1 MDERDRQA
9 AREVH
14 CLNCGASN
22 PAQAVYCSACGSRL
36 PAPDADESETLIDV
50 SSGQPRVLVEE
61 QPSGP
66 GPFGRGGIQGGFTTV
81 RFEQGRVI
89 VSEGNRRNCLIVAV
103 VGLLLGCC
111 ACWFLWSIPARLF

>member
-9 AREVH
+9 AREVD

-22 PAQAVYCSACGSRL
+22 AAQAAYCSACGSRL

-61 QPSGP
+61 QPTGP
-66 GPFGRGGIQGGFTTV
+66 GGIQGGFTTV
-81 RFEQGRVI
+81 RFEQGRVF
-89 VSEGNRRNCLIVAV
+89 VTQGNRRNCLIVAV
-103 VGLLLGCC
+103 VALLLLCC
-111 ACWFLWSIPARLF
+111 ACWFLWVIPVNVF